1 MRRMLVVGLSVLAL
15 GASVVQAEAR
25 FRMRGGHAASPR
37 SSVAAAPGLAVIP
50 GLTLRTDHARA
61 ATPDRAA
68 SGKTAAV
75 MTAEALAP
83 GEAGSLKIP
92 MGEPASAPAA
102 AVAKKPEEPWC
113 RSGRVAGSGTGF
125 CLIN

>member
-15 GASVVQAEAR
+15 GASVVEAEAR
-25 FRMRGGHAASPR
+25 FRVRGGHSVPPR
-37 SSVAAAPGLAVIP
+37 SVAAAPGLAVIP

-61 ATPDRAA
+61 ATPDGAA
-68 SGKTAAV
+68 SGRPSAV
-75 MTAEALAP
+75 LTAEALAP

-92 MGEPASAPAA
+92 TAEPAAAAAA
-102 AVAKKPEEPWC
+102 AVAKKPEGPWC